1 MADSGSFTAR
11 ADAPPPVSPWT
22 PEQLALLP
30 HDNAGMRLVVS
41 IWVMN
46 SLALAFLLTRVYC
59 KFLRHRGL
67 WWDDG
72 VLIAAYVSR
81 ENPPSERW
89 TTPEFERLH

>member
-1 MADSGSFTAR
+1 MADSGNAS
-11 ADAPPPVSPWT
+11 APGGGPSPAGSWT
-22 PEQLALLP
+22 PEQLAALP
-30 HDNAGMRLVVS
+30 HDNAATRLVVS

-46 SLALAFLLTRVYC
+46 VLALAFLLARVYC

-81 ENPPSERW
+81 NPLGKQVYDGCVSA
-89 TTPEFERLH
+89 FH